1 MLQKKKLTPDQGWQR
16 AKLYC
21 AYQERSHVETK
32 EKLYSFGLP
41 REEVEQI
48 IARLID
54 EDYLNEERFAAAFA
68 RGKFRIKHWG
78 RVKIRY
84 ELKQKYISE
93 LCIKKAMKEIDEDEY
108 LKTLEKLIEEKL
120 EELCQEKDILNRKK
134 KVWSYLLQKGY
145 ERDIIFSFFKE

>member
-54 EDYLNEERFAAAFA
+54 EDYLNEERFASAFA
-68 RGKFRIKHWG
+68 RGKFRMKHWG

-93 LCIKKAMKEIDEDEY
+93 LCIKKVMKEIDEEEY
-108 LKTLEKLIEEKL
+108 LKTLEKLTEEKL
-120 EELCQEKDILNRKK
+120 EELRQEKDILTRKK
-134 KVWSYLLQKGY
+134 KVLSYLLQKGY

>member
-1 MLQKKKLTPDQGWQR
+1 MLQKKKLTPDQGWLR

-32 EKLYSFGLP
+32 EKLYTFGLT

-108 LKTLEKLIEEKL
+108 LKTLVKLTEEKL
-120 EELCQEKDILNRKK
+120 EELGQEKDILIRKK
-134 KVWSYLLQKGY
+134 KVLSYLMQKGY
-145 ERDIIFSFFKE
+145 ERDIIFSFLKE

>member
-1 MLQKKKLTPDQGWQR
+1 
-16 AKLYC
+16 
-21 AYQERSHVETK
+21 VETK
-32 EKLYSFGLP
+32 EKLYTFGLT

-108 LKTLEKLIEEKL
+108 LKTLVKLTEEKL
-120 EELCQEKDILNRKK
+120 EELGQEKDILIRKK
-134 KVWSYLLQKGY
+134 KVLSYLMQKGY
-145 ERDIIFSFFKE
+145 ERDIIFSFLKE